1 MQKKMNMYSL
11 NTEIC
16 HHHLKQLNCP
26 TEWIILTHLT
36 AVNTCISCGYYIW
49 KKNNPNY
56 ALLYDNL
63 TFTLSSG
70 CLTTLSERNLV
81 GMKPMTPLSRRVLT
95 PIACPGQEPL
105 SKWFQTWAWKRK
117 KKKCSSCSSLCRII
131 NYYSWAVV
139 LKVVP
144 QGPAD
149 GPCSCFLDQV
159 VQPRDPHKYS
169 LPWGLLWEPV
179 CLGNLRGRITHSSDR
194 NSRFGMFKGPSRY
207 LTVSHYTKWSRLYIM
222 SCFGQQCTFF
232 LNNPLYIIEISHD

>member
-49 KKNNPNY
+49 KRNNPNY

-117 KKKCSSCSSLCRII
+117 KKNVLRVHHFVGSLITTLEQWFSKWFLR
-131 NYYSWAVV
+131 ALQMVHV
-139 LKVVP
+139 L
-144 QGPAD
+144 A
-149 GPCSCFLDQV
+149 F
-159 VQPRDPHKYS
+159 
-169 LPWGLLWEPV
+169 
-179 CLGNLRGRITHSSDR
+179 
-194 NSRFGMFKGPSRY
+194 
-207 LTVSHYTKWSRLYIM
+207 
-222 SCFGQQCTFF
+222 
-232 LNNPLYIIEISHD
+232 